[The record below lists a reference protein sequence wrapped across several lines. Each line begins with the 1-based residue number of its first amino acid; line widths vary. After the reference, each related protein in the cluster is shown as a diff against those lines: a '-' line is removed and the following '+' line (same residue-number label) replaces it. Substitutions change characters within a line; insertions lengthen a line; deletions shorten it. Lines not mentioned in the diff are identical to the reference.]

1 MDGFVQWME
10 KHFMPK
16 ASVIAAQR
24 HLVAIRDAFVVTM
37 PLMILG
43 ALAVLI
49 NNLPIPGFPE
59 LMDKLFPMIVNDA
72 PIWKSFGG
80 NIWNGTFA
88 IFSILVA
95 FLVAYNLVKSYG
107 KDGIAAGT
115 VSVASFFAVGG
126 LSGTDATGLFI
137 ALVIA
142 LISGEMFQRLVGND
156 KLVIKMPDGVP
167 PAVAKSFAA
176 LLPAMIT
183 ISFFSLITSILFG
196 FGIDNIVVSF
206 YEAVQKPFMGLAN
219 SYPSALLLAFIT
231 PFLWFF
237 GLHGANMVDP
247 LMQTINVPAIDANIK
262 ALEAGKKIPYIVNK
276 PFFDS
281 FVNLGGTGATLG
293 LLIAIFI
300 VGRKNKPFKVITNLS
315 LAPGI
320 FNINEPVMFGLPIVL
335 NPIMFIPFIITPMVL
350 VTTAYIATSIG
361 WVPAATFMPP
371 WVTPPIIGGFL
382 ATKSIAGGVLAAV
395 NLAISVLIYI
405 PFVKVATDQFLKQES
420 AAQAQEEKIQA

>member
-1 MDGFVQWME
+1 MDKFVQWME
-10 KHFMPK
+10 KYFMPK

-49 NNLPIPGFPE
+49 NNLPIPGFAD
-59 LMDKLFPMIVNDA
+59 LMDKLFPKIVNDA

-88 IFSILVA
+88 IFSVLIA

-126 LSGTDATGLFI
+126 LSGMDATGLFI

-142 LISGEMFQRLVGND
+142 LISGEIFQRLVGNE

-183 ISFFSLITSILFG
+183 ISLFSLITSILFG

-262 ALEAGKKIPYIVNK
+262 ALEAGKQIPYIVNK

-300 VGRKNKPFKVITNLS
+300 VGRKNKPYKVITNLS
-315 LAPGI
+315 LAPGL

-350 VTTAYIATSIG
+350 VTIAYVATATG
-361 WVPAATFMPP
+361 LVPGATFMPP

-395 NLAISVLIYI
+395 NLIVSVLIYL
-405 PFVKVATDQFLKQES
+405 PFVKVATDQFLKQE
-420 AAQAQEEKIQA
+420 AAQVTE

>member
-10 KHFMPK
+10 KYFMPK

-43 ALAVLI
+43 ALGTLL
-49 NNLPIPGFPE
+49 NNLPIPGYE
-59 LMDKLFPMIVNDA
+59 NLMNKLFPMIVNEA

-88 IFSILVA
+88 IFSILIS
-95 FLVAYNLVKSYG
+95 FLVAHNLVKSYG

-126 LSGTDATGLFI
+126 LEGIGATGLFI
-137 ALVIA
+137 ALIIA
-142 LISGEMFQRLVGND
+142 LISGEIFQRLVGNE

-183 ISFFSLITSILFG
+183 ISLFSLFTTILSG
-196 FGIDNIVVSF
+196 FGINNIVLSF

-237 GLHGANMVDP
+237 GLHGANMIDP

-262 ALEAGKKIPYIVNK
+262 ALEAGKAIPYIVNK

-300 VGRKNKPFKVITNLS
+300 VGRQNKPYKIITNLS
-315 LAPGI
+315 TAPGI

-335 NPIMFIPFIITPMVL
+335 NPIMFIPFILTPMVL
-350 VTTAYIATSIG
+350 VTVAYIATATG
-361 WVPAATFMPP
+361 LVPGATFMPP

-382 ATKSIAGGVLAAV
+382 ATKSIAGGILAAI
-395 NLAISVLIYI
+395 NLAISVLIYM
-405 PFVKVATDQFLKQES
+405 PFVKIATVQFLKQE
-420 AAQAQEEKIQA
+420 AEAEAVKE

>member
-49 NNLPIPGFPE
+49 NNIPIPGYEDF
-59 LMDKLFPMIVNDA
+59 LNKIFPMMYNDA

-88 IFSILVA
+88 IFAVLVA
-95 FLVAYNLVKSYG
+95 FLVAHNLVKSYG

-126 LSGTDATGLFI
+126 LEGMGATGLFI
-137 ALVIA
+137 ALIIA
-142 LISGEMFQRLVGND
+142 LISGELFQRLSGNP

-183 ISFFSLITSILFG
+183 ISLFSLITSILFAL
-196 FGIDNIVVSF
+196 GIDNIVISF
-206 YEAVQKPFMGLAN
+206 YEAVQQPFMGL
-219 SYPSALLLAFIT
+219 
-231 PFLWFF
+231 
-237 GLHGANMVDP
+237 ANMVDP

-262 ALEAGKKIPYIVNK
+262 ALEAGKAIPYIVNK

-300 VGRKNKPFKVITNLS
+300 VGRRNKPYKVITNLS
-315 LAPGI
+315 LAPGL

-335 NPIMFIPFIITPMVL
+335 NPIMFIPFILVPMVL
-350 VTTAYIATSIG
+350 VTVAYVATATG
-361 WVPAATFMPP
+361 LVPAATFMPP

-395 NLAISVLIYI
+395 NLLISILIYM
-405 PFVKVATDQFLKQES
+405 PFVKVATDQYLKQE
-420 AAQAQEEKIQA
+420 AAAEAAE